1 MKPWELGDDSVFRE
15 PSREKIKEHR
25 QKEFNLKQRFITK
38 AIGENMASIGAIL
51 IVLFFVGYIWTDIQ
65 IRLSFETILLDGAVT
80 VAFLVFLESMCTHNG
95 IKGGK
100 LDDVYIQTHN
110 EYLELRKKV
119 TELGISMMSAF
130 CENQIDVE
138 YETYMRRRC
147 KELKIS
153 YEDYLNEYS
162 KCSYKRLK
170 SIFPR
175 GKAARIFAMRSIKSI
190 ELTPD
195 MLMTDGSESV
205 KKRGGLGKS
214 AADYIREQN
223 YGFFNLLMTVISGFC
238 SAAIAF
244 YANDGASWGL
254 VMYTIMKLVLGAR
267 KAYSG
272 YSKGAKAYNTYEVIH
287 MQDKM
292 MYLNLYREYVE
303 EYSKKGE
310 DYGTEG
316 NKSEQTDP
324 QGRREG
330 EGGGVLHDRPA
341 ESVRASASG

>member
-1 MKPWELGDDSVFRE
+1 MGFFDPDGYEKPSKKELREDS
-15 PSREKIKEHR
+15 S
-25 QKEFNLKQRFITK
+25 KEFNEKQRFITK
-38 AIGENMASIGAIL
+38 AIGENMATIGAIL

-65 IRLSFETILLDGAVT
+65 IKLSFETILLDGAVT

-162 KCSYKRLK
+162 KCSFKRLK
-170 SIFPR
+170 RIFPR
-175 GKAARIFAMRSIKSI
+175 SKAARIFALRSIKPI

-195 MLMTDGSESV
+195 ILMTDGAENV
-205 KKRGGLGKS
+205 KKRGGVGKS
-214 AADYIREQN
+214 ANEYIREQN
-223 YGFFNLLMTVISGFC
+223 YGFFNLVMTVISGFC

-254 VMYTIMKLVLGAR
+254 VMYTVMKLVLAAR
-267 KAYSG
+267 KAYRG
-272 YSKGAKAYNTYEVIH
+272 YSKGSKAFSIYEVTH

-292 MYLNLYREYVE
+292 MYLNLYTEYLNETKKTE
-303 EYSKKGE
+303 E
-310 DYGTEG
+310 
-316 NKSEQTDP
+316 NKPS
-324 QGRREG
+324 
-330 EGGGVLHDRPA
+330 
-341 ESVRASASG
+341 

>member
-1 MKPWELGDDSVFRE
+1 MKPWELGDDSVFKE

-25 QKEFNLKQRFITK
+25 QKEFNEKQRFITK
-38 AIGENMASIGAIL
+38 AIGENMATIGAIL

-65 IRLSFETILLDGAVT
+65 IRLSFETILLDGAIT
-80 VAFLVFLESMCTHNG
+80 VVFLVFLESMCTHNG

-100 LDDVYIQTHN
+100 LDNVYIKTHD
-110 EYLELRKKV
+110 EYLALRKTV
-119 TELGISMMSAF
+119 TDLGISMMSAF
-130 CENQIDVE
+130 CEKQIDVE

-162 KCSYKRLK
+162 KCSFKRLK
-170 SIFPR
+170 RIFPR
-175 GKAARIFAMRSIKSI
+175 SKAARIFALRSIKPI

-195 MLMTDGSESV
+195 ILMTDGSENV
-205 KKRGGLGKS
+205 KKRGGVGKS
-214 AADYIREQN
+214 ANEYIREQN
-223 YGFFNLLMTVISGFC
+223 YGFFNLVMTVISGFC

-254 VMYTIMKLVLGAR
+254 VMYTVMKLVLAAR
-267 KAYSG
+267 KAYRG
-272 YSKGAKAYNTYEVIH
+272 YSKGSKAFSIYEVTH

-303 EYSKKGE
+303 EYNKKGE

-316 NKSEQTDP
+316 SKSEQTDP